1 MGIYSITESAISGL
15 NIAQAGILTT
25 SQNVAGT
32 SVEGYS
38 RRNANAIMDAL
49 APNSLMLNGTSFAVE
64 GFTRQYSSLIGSQL
78 LSQQAKSSYSD
89 TLVQYATSVDKL
101 VADKSTGLNTA
112 ISDFFNAMGMY
123 AADPTNK
130 AMAGA
135 ATPHPIGS
143 GQAQRN

>member
-38 RRNANAIMDAL
+38 RRNANTIMDAL

-89 TLVQYATSVDKL
+89 TLVQY
-101 VADKSTGLNTA
+101 
-112 ISDFFNAMGMY
+112 
-123 AADPTNK
+123 TN
-130 AMAGA
+130 
-135 ATPHPIGS
+135 
-143 GQAQRN
+143 